1 MLIAVFISIGVLI
14 TGVVLLSLKSSAKA
28 ATDPYTVSAQPRD
41 SMRLRPQHLRTGSR
55 SAGAARSPEDAEA
68 GAAGRTP
75 SKGDFYDDDEA
86 AYRPGARLTRG
97 GSSNSQN
104 KDDVLWEVGSASDVS
119 DDEDA
124 GGASGPAAADGDH
137 RKGLGGGGANVRGER
152 RGLLAG
158 DMDDEE
164 APNSADRAGT
174 ASDPLPREVVRNPF
188 ADEGDEAFGDYEGI
202 AREEADEASST
213 AARR

>member
-1 MLIAVFISIGVLI
+1 MFVSIGVLI
-14 TGVVLLSLKSSAKA
+14 SGVVLLSLKSSAKA

-55 SAGAARSPEDAEA
+55 SAAAARSPEDAEA
-68 GAAGRTP
+68 GAAGGIP
-75 SKGDFYDDDEA
+75 KGDFDDDEA

-104 KDDVLWEVGSASDVS
+104 KDDVLWEVGSASDAS

-124 GGASGPAAADGDH
+124 GGVDGSAGADGDK
-137 RKGLGGGGANVRGER
+137 RKGVGGGGGNVRGER

-158 DMDDEE
+158 DMDEE
-164 APNSADRAGT
+164 DAPSSADRVGP
-174 ASDPLPREVVRNPF
+174 ASEPMPREVVRNPF

-202 AREEADEASST
+202 AREEADEAGPAGT
-213 AARR
+213 KR